1 MMKKTLIAGCVL
13 ALFSQAAMAADDWR
27 IAAGID
33 VWNAQGSGQ
42 INGVGANGSYDENYN
57 WSGYLQLEHG
67 IILLPNAKFEMSDF
81 GTSGGALNNDLMAY
95 DLSLYY
101 RLFNNDLFQID
112 LGLTGRRYDGDFN
125 TQHYSYDKDV
135 LMAYT
140 GAEVRIP
147 GTGFAAFG
155 DARVQD
161 ADNYDYRLGGSYKFA
176 SAPLKVQAG
185 WREASMDFD
194 RVDQRIDG
202 WFMGCEFTF

>member
-1 MMKKTLIAGCVL
+1 
-13 ALFSQAAMAADDWR
+13 
-27 IAAGID
+27 
-33 VWNAQGSGQ
+33 
-42 INGVGANGSYDENYN
+42 
-57 WSGYLQLEHG
+57 
-67 IILLPNAKFEMSDF
+67 
-81 GTSGGALNNDLMAY
+81 MAY

-155 DARVQD
+155 DARAGCRQL
-161 ADNYDYRLGGSYKFA
+161 RLPS
-176 SAPLKVQAG
+176 G
-185 WREASMDFD
+185 WLLQVRD
-194 RVDQRIDG
+194 RTAQGACRLA
-202 WFMGCEFTF
+202 

>member
-1 MMKKTLIAGCVL
+1 MKKTLIAGTL
-13 ALFSQAAMAADDWR
+13 IALFSHAAMAADDWR
-27 IAAGID
+27 FAAGAD
-33 VWNAQGSGQ
+33 MWNSQGGGQ
-42 INGVGANGSYDENYN
+42 VSGVGADGSYDDNYN

-67 IILLPNAKFEMSDF
+67 IFLLPNAKFEMSDF
-81 GTSGGALNNDLMAY
+81 STSGGSFSNDLLAY

-140 GAEVRIP
+140 GGEVRIP

-155 DARVQD
+155 DLRVQD
-161 ADNYDYRLGGSYKFA
+161 ADNYDYRLGGSYKF
-176 SAPLKVQAG
+176 STVPLKIRAG
-185 WREASMDFD
+185 WREAEMDFD
-194 RVDQRIDG
+194 RVDQTIDG
-202 WFMGCEFTF
+202 WFIGGEFTF

>member
-27 IAAGID
+27 IAAGTD

-147 GTGFAAFG
+147 GTGFAAF
-155 DARVQD
+155 AMPACRMPTTMTTVWV
-161 ADNYDYRLGGSYKFA
+161 
-176 SAPLKVQAG
+176 APTSSLPYLSRSVPAG
-185 WREASMDFD
+185 VMRALTSIALIS
-194 RVDQRIDG
+194 V
-202 WFMGCEFTF
+202 

>member
-1 MMKKTLIAGCVL
+1 MKKTLIAGVL
-13 ALFSQAAMAADDWR
+13 FALCSQGAMAANDWR
-27 IAAGID
+27 FAAGAD

-42 INGVGANGSYDENYN
+42 VYGASTNYDDHYNGN
-57 WSGYLQLEHG
+57 GYLQLEHG
-67 IILLPNAKFEMSDF
+67 IIFLPNAKFEISDF
-81 GTSGGALNNDLMAY
+81 STSGGTFKNELTAY
-95 DLSLYY
+95 DLNLYY
-101 RLFNNDLFQID
+101 RLFNNDLFKID

-161 ADNYDYRLGGSYKFA
+161 ADNYDYRLGGSYKF
-176 SAPLKVQAG
+176 SSVPLKIRAG
-185 WREASMDFD
+185 WREAEMDFD
-194 RVDQRIDG
+194 RVDQTIDG
-202 WFMGCEFTF
+202 WFIGGEFTF